1 LTVVAIRA
9 TVFVSSFLPN
19 KVEVFMQLEK
29 AERKIQPLTIEQ
41 AQSVLA
47 RAARNV
53 GRIYSVGLSVGR
65 KSNGLMFVD
74 DLGEDVVDDFAPD
87 GPLAI
92 PCASEDEVNDGSF
105 LKLFAARSLYAA
117 LTLKIGE
124 IIESEATP

>member
-1 LTVVAIRA
+1 
-9 TVFVSSFLPN
+9 
-19 KVEVFMQLEK
+19 MQLEK
-29 AERKIQPLTIEQ
+29 TERKHEPLTIEQ

-65 KSNGLMFVD
+65 QSNGLMFVD
-74 DLGEDVVDDFAPD
+74 DLGANVIDDFAPE

-92 PCASEDEVNDGSF
+92 PCASDDEIRDGSF

-117 LTLKIGE
+117 LTLKIDE
-124 IIESEATP
+124 IIETEAGL

>member
-1 LTVVAIRA
+1 MSV
-9 TVFVSSFLPN
+9 
-19 KVEVFMQLEK
+19 QLGS
-29 AERKIQPLTIEQ
+29 AERKNQPLTMQQ

-53 GRIYSVGLSVGR
+53 GRIYSVGLSVGMQ
-65 KSNGLMFVD
+65 SNGLMFID
-74 DLGEDVVDDFAPD
+74 DLGASVVDDFTPE

-92 PCASEDEVNDGSF
+92 PCASEEEIANGSF

-124 IIESEATP
+124 IIESESAP